1 MKNADAM
8 VRTYH
13 LECEIEVLTPLQ
25 KQAMDT
31 ALSRMD
37 IDGPSADLGS
47 DEEMADIT
55 PRAVQKQEKQKK
67 DKKKEKKDKRSLE
80 TEEEAS
86 DVKKRKHA
94 EANNEVDAE
103 KKKKKKKKSMAE

>member
-1 MKNADAM
+1 M
-8 VRTYH
+8 
-13 LECEIEVLTPLQ
+13 LTSSQ

-37 IDGPSADLGS
+37 IDGPSADVDS
-47 DEEMADIT
+47 DEDMADIA

-67 DKKKEKKDKRSLE
+67 DKKKGKKDKKS
-80 TEEEAS
+80 EEGTT

-94 EANNEVDAE
+94 DVNGEVDGE
-103 KKKKKKKKSMAE
+103 KKKKKKKKTTAE